1 MPVDTVHAI
10 STVQRRAHRTRS
22 RRSVALLCGLA
33 LLGTTTLVASPAYA
47 YSNPSP
53 VNLGAAGNYSIL
65 ASSGISTTG
74 VTAVTGDLGIS
85 PAGASSITGFS
96 LTQFGTFATSPQVVG
111 RVYAADYTA
120 PTPANLTTAV
130 SNELTAYNDAAGRTP
145 ADSLNYL
152 AGAVTGPLTLGRGLY
167 KWTTGVT
174 VSGTVTLNGGINDVF
189 IFQIAGTLNF
199 AGSAKIV
206 LTGGARACNVIW
218 QSASQVTLAAGAETK
233 GVILGKT
240 AIVAQSGATLT
251 PGRALAQTA
260 VTLIANTITAPTC

>member
-1 MPVDTVHAI
+1 MPVDTVHVI
-10 STVQRRAHRTRS
+10 STVQRHGRRVRA
-22 RRSVALLCGLA
+22 RRGVTLLCGLA
-33 LLGTTTLVASPAYA
+33 LLGAGTVVASPAYA

-53 VNLGAAGNYSIL
+53 VNLGAAGNYAIL

-74 VTAVTGDLGIS
+74 VTAVTGDMGIS
-85 PAGASSITGFS
+85 PAAASSITGFS
-96 LTQFGTFATSPQVVG
+96 LTQFGTYATSPQVVG

-130 SNELTAYNDAAGRTP
+130 SNEVTAYNDAAGRTP

-152 AGAVTGPLTLGRGLY
+152 AGAVTGPQTLGRGLY

-174 VSGTVTLNGGINDVF
+174 VSETVTLNGGVNDVF

>member
-1 MPVDTVHAI
+1 MPVDTVHA
-10 STVQRRAHRTRS
+10 TPAVQRNA
-22 RRSVALLCGLA
+22 RRVLPRKGVVLLCGLA
-33 LLGTTTLVASPAYA
+33 LLGTSTVVASPAYA
-47 YSNPSP
+47 YTNPAP
-53 VNLGAAGNYSIL
+53 VSLGAAGNYAIL

-74 VTAVTGDLGIS
+74 VTAVTGDMGIS
-85 PAGASSITGFS
+85 PSAATAITGFS
-96 LTQFGTFATSPQVVG
+96 LTQFGTFATSPYVVG
-111 RVYAADYTA
+111 KVYAADYTA

-130 SNELTAYNDAAGRTP
+130 SNEVTAYNDAAGRTP

-152 AGAVTGPLTLGRGLY
+152 AGAVTGPLTLARGVY

-174 VSGTVTLNGGINDVF
+174 VSGTITLNGGVNDVF
-189 IFQIAGTLNF
+189 IFQVAGTLGF
-199 AGSAKIV
+199 AGSARIV

-218 QSASQVTLAAGAETK
+218 QSASQVTLSGGAQTQ

-260 VTLIANTITAPTC
+260 VTLIANTVTAPLC